1 MKIKTSYC
9 AAAVL
14 LGAVAN
20 GYAQSGEQPEI
31 EQMVV
36 WGTEVRASSVYMDTA
51 DITIRQ
57 ADHISDLLRTIPGV
71 DVGGAHSMNQRIT
84 IRSMDDK
91 DLRISIDGANQNTYM
106 YHHMGNLQIHADIL
120 KSVDI
125 DVGTNSVINGGL
137 GGAVRF
143 ETKEAKDLLSGNDR
157 FGARLEGT
165 VSDNS
170 GDSYSATAY
179 AQLGSKVDLLAYYN
193 HVDRDN
199 YEVGGGEI
207 KDANGDVIP
216 GTDGKVR
223 GLKGDLD
230 DALIKVGIDF
240 TPSQRLEIGY
250 ESYKDEGNYSYRPD
264 MGLATDLAITESLG
278 VPLLW
283 PTEFTRDTY
292 TLNYDA
298 SIGSHTQIK
307 AAVFRNESSLWRDE
321 LGYAQNP
328 AYETWAAVVEGDAEN
343 TGVNLLAETLIG
355 SGVTHTL
362 TYGLEI
368 TEYDTQY
375 TATYLSGAVDSAGEE
390 ATDSAVFIQDRIE
403 LGQFALIPGLRY
415 NDYDLNSAVVDKRY
429 DDVTGALALEFQP
442 TDSLL
447 FRLSGT
453 ELFKGPDI
461 SEVFVGAGLF
471 EDPNPELEAEGG
483 RNDELSFA
491 YGDAV
496 LGADQFSVGATL
508 FRTEIEGYIYQ
519 YASPVMDNVGD
530 MEITGGEA
538 YIGYDIGGLS
548 ALLTYSDAESE
559 LDAYAG
565 YEQFEGAR
573 IDRQQGDTWSLN
585 LGYEFASI
593 DLKLHYDALLVGDVA
608 AGPDLDGATLENA
621 KDGYTVH
628 NISLQWQPLDSL
640 QLTAGVDNLFD
651 EFYASQSSRT
661 GTSFHPRFGQLY
673 LMDYEPG
680 RNIKATVSY
689 RF

>member
-1 MKIKTSYC
+1 MLKTHS
-9 AAAVL
+9 AVGVL
-14 LGAVAN
+14 LAASTSFAM
-20 GYAQSGEQPEI
+20 AQTDTQQPEL

-36 WGTEVRASSVYMDTA
+36 WGTEVRASSVYMDSS
-51 DITIRQ
+51 DIAIRQ

-143 ETKEAKDLLSGNDR
+143 ETKEAKDLLAAGEH
-157 FGARLEGT
+157 FGGRIEGT

-170 GDSYSATAY
+170 SNSVSLSAY
-179 AQLGSKVDLLAYYN
+179 AQLGSKVDLLAYFN
-193 HVDRDN
+193 HVERDN

-207 KDANGDVIP
+207 KDSEGEVIP
-216 GTDGKVR
+216 GTDGTVR
-223 GLKGDLD
+223 GLEGELN
-230 DALIKVGIDF
+230 DALIKIGVDL
-240 TPSQRLEIGY
+240 TSSQRLEFGY
-250 ESYKDEGNYSYRPD
+250 ETYSDEGDYSYRPD
-264 MGLATDLAITESLG
+264 MGLATDLAITNSLN

-298 SIGSHTQIK
+298 SIGSRTTLK
-307 AAVFRNESSLWRDE
+307 AALFRNESTLWRDE
-321 LGYAQNP
+321 MGWADNP
-328 AYETWAAVVEGDAEN
+328 AYEAWAAIVEGEAQN
-343 TGVNLLAETLIG
+343 TGFNLLGETVLGESVIN
-355 SGVTHTL
+355 TL
-362 TYGLEI
+362 TYGV
-368 TEYDTQY
+368 DVTQYKTNY
-375 TATYLSGAVDSAGEE
+375 TATYVGGAVDEAGEE
-390 ATDSAVFIQDRIE
+390 ATESAVFLQDRIE
-403 LGQFALIPGLRY
+403 LGMFAIIPGVRY
-415 NDYDLNSAVVDKRY
+415 NEYDIESAIVTKTY
-429 DDVTGALALEFQP
+429 DDVTTALAAEFQP
-442 TDSLL
+442 TDSLQ
-447 FRLSGT
+447 FRVSST

-471 EDPNPELEAEGG
+471 EDPNPELDAESG
-483 RNDELSFA
+483 RNDEIAVA
-491 YGDAV
+491 YGDAI

-508 FRTEIEGYIYQ
+508 FRTNIEGYIYQ

-530 MEITGGEA
+530 MEVTGGEA
-538 YIGYDIGGLS
+538 YIGYDLGGLRT
-548 ALLTYSDAESE
+548 LLTYSDAESE

-565 YEQFEGAR
+565 YEEFQGAR

-585 LGYEFASI
+585 LDYEFANI
-593 DLKLHYDALLVGDVA
+593 DLQLHYDLLMVGDVS
-608 AGPDLDGATLENA
+608 AGPDLDGPTLENS

-628 NISLQWQPLDSL
+628 NVSLQWAPTDGL
-640 QLTAGVDNLFD
+640 QITAGVDNLFD

-661 GTSFHPRFGQLY
+661 GVSFHPRFGELY
-673 LMDYEPG
+673 LFDYEPG
-680 RNIKATVSY
+680 RNLKATVSY
-689 RF
+689 QF